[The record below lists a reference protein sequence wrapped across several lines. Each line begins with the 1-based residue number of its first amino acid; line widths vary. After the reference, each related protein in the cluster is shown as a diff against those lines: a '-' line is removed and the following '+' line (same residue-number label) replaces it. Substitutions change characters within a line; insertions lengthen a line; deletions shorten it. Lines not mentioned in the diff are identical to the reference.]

1 MIVNILIPED
11 LEQTL
16 RAKTPNLDDT
26 AREAVLVALFRQG
39 QLTHKQFSQ
48 ALGLDRWQ
56 ADAVLKKHN
65 VIEDLPTIDE
75 IREQVRLS
83 HNLRSRE

>member
-75 IREQVRLS
+75 IRQQVRLS
-83 HNLRSRE
+83 HRLRSHM